1 MAFID
6 RLDFLYMIDT
16 YGVRMSIDWTRIVGF
31 EWDSG
36 NALKSEQKHGVRTD
50 EAEEVCLN
58 QPLLVLEDP
67 AHSSVREP
75 RWRALGQTGS
85 GRLLQIAFTVRNDRL
100 RVISGRP
107 MSRKERLVYEEAI
120 QTEK

>member
-1 MAFID
+1 
-6 RLDFLYMIDT
+6 MIGI
-16 YGVRMSIDWTRIVGF
+16 YGIEMSIDWTTIVGF
-31 EWDSG
+31 EWDSA

-50 EAEEVCLN
+50 EAEEVFLN

-67 AHSSVREP
+67 AHSSIRER
-75 RWRALGQTGS
+75 RWRALGQTGA
-85 GRLLQIAFTVRNDRL
+85 GRLLQIVFTVRNDRL

-107 MSRKERLVYEEAI
+107 MSRKERLVYEETI